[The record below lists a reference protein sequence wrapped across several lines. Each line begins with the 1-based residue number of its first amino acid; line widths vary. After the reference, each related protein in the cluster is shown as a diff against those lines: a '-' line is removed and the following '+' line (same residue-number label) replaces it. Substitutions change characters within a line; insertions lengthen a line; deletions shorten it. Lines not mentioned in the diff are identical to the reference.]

1 MSNIM
6 PKLVKSLKGAS
17 FLVKGINENVKNEV
31 KKKTEK
37 GFLSMLTAALCVRLL
52 WNMFAGGW
60 ITTTGEGMNRSGKDF

>member
-1 MSNIM
+1 M

-52 WNMFAGGW
+52 
-60 ITTTGEGMNRSGKDF
+60 